1 MSSVSG
7 LHESMRTAF
16 ERAAMCGISRGEKNK
31 QFDITYIIGLF
42 GHDFGFASFQRFVHS
57 HSINTDV
64 AIAQLH

>member
-1 MSSVSG
+1 MSGHVRHKQG
-7 LHESMRTAF
+7 R
-16 ERAAMCGISRGEKNK
+16 KNE

-42 GHDFGFASFQRFVHS
+42 GQDFGFASFQRFVHS